1 MMGRAGI
8 AVMAAVLFVALGGC
22 AAPGAQGTL
31 PADAQRRECERNGG
45 YWATASGFCR
55 IGA

>member
-1 MMGRAGI
+1 MGRAGI
-8 AVMAAVLFVALGGC
+8 AVMAAILFVALGGC